1 MIALCRVMITKLYKL
16 GDRPKVRNGDKTQN
30 KRHPWPMKILNYLV
44 FIFLLMGSLC
54 QALAV
59 PEQGGSAARPL
70 APAGNDQAK
79 KQDDARQRES
89 ERRPPKLSPEERKA
103 LRQQI
108 NEVGQ
113 DLYPPKR

>member
-1 MIALCRVMITKLYKL
+1 M
-16 GDRPKVRNGDKTQN
+16 KT
-30 KRHPWPMKILNYLV
+30 LNYLV
-44 FIFLLMGSLC
+44 FSFLLMGSLC
-54 QALAV
+54 QALAA
-59 PEQGGSAARPL
+59 PEQGGGAARP
-70 APAGNDQAK
+70 PASTGNDQAK
-79 KQDDARQRES
+79 KQDDARQREA